1 MRKRL
6 KWLVPIIVLAA
17 LAGTFIVYTGD
28 YYRAD
33 DAALRAL
40 ESFGGVR
47 VMRTGYGYR
56 FDGPSEDAALVFYPG
71 GKVEAEAYAPFLRRL
86 AASGVDVCLVRMP
99 FRLALFGIDS
109 ADAVMAQHDYPR
121 WYVGGHSLGG
131 AMAAAYATHHGNALA
146 GVVLC
151 AAYPTGALDQ
161 HMTEICVYG
170 SEDGVLDPKRL
181 EASRAYAPE
190 TCFEHVIE
198 GGNHA
203 QFGNYGPQRGDGA
216 ATISAEEQQ
225 RAAAAYI
232 VSHIGA

>member
-71 GKVEAEAYAPFLRRL
+71 GKVTPEAYAPFLRRL
-86 AASGVDVCLVRMP
+86 AAMGVDVCLVKMP
-99 FRLALFGIDS
+99 FRLALFGIES
-109 ADAVMAQHDYPR
+109 ADAVMGQYDYPR

-131 AMAAAYATHHGNALA
+131 AMAAAYATHHGDALA

-151 AAYPTGALDQ
+151 AAYPTGALEIAGNLLKGGGKTRRLLTFDSPVTCKVGDLVSIGDAFYR
-161 HMTEICVYG
+161 MTAIESVYG
-170 SEDGVLDPKRL
+170 LYHVIELEVYEDGV
-181 EASRAYAPE
+181 
-190 TCFEHVIE
+190 
-198 GGNHA
+198 
-203 QFGNYGPQRGDGA
+203 
-216 ATISAEEQQ
+216 
-225 RAAAAYI
+225 
-232 VSHIGA
+232 SH